1 MSSRECG
8 GRTGYPEDSQI
19 PVRESGKLVGADRL
33 KSGVVIGQV
42 DGLDHHADEIGPPRL
57 AGPLRCDESDRRP
70 LTSKQTEETRDECL
84 RREAPWVLSR
94 EGELKGIDGL
104 CLWIGPPRN
113 EAGEL
118 SVEASRKE
126 VDCVSTPLPI
136 GLTKEIRVELE
147 ICGVLP
153 PLAELADRLAGS
165 RSRGGGQLGV

>member
-1 MSSRECG
+1 MF
-8 GRTGYPEDSQI
+8 
-19 PVRESGKLVGADRL
+19 
-33 KSGVVIGQV
+33 GQL
-42 DGLDHHADEIGPPRL
+42 DGLVDHHADEIGPPRL

-70 LTSKQTEETRDECL
+70 LTSKQTEKTRDECL

-118 SVEASRKE
+118 SVEASREE

-136 GLTKEIRVELE
+136 GLTKELRMELE
-147 ICGVLP
+147 IRGVLP
-153 PLAELADRLAGS
+153 PPTEQVGS
-165 RSRGGGQLGV
+165 SVLDPGTVECSKCDAVRVGHAPQAMGHRGEES